1 MKFYIVF
8 NTSYI
13 SLLKLEKKTNYYI
26 LQIDPMFLNL
36 ILLPDLT

>member
-13 SLLKLEKKTNYYI
+13 SLLKLEKTI
-26 LQIDPMFLNL
+26 IIFFRL
-36 ILLPDLT
+36 ILCFWTSFYCLI

>member
-13 SLLKLEKKTNYYI
+13 SLLKLEKNPI
-26 LQIDPMFLNL
+26 IIFFRL
-36 ILLPDLT
+36 ILCF